1 MYSNTIRLVP
11 STTKWRN
18 LKMKKSLDEAEKK
31 ARVRDSKLEELIN
44 QAEVGL
50 SADQQK
56 TLLEILH
63 RTTGDNYFIGKR
75 KKKTDGVRFV
85 QIIMDNY
92 NYLSEIEYLTN
103 AEKAFLM
110 DLIPYVE
117 FKTNI
122 IIERSSDE
130 EEINSN
136 SASPSYL
143 ARKLKRDRSKVS
155 SMMNSLMKKGIL
167 AVAET
172 GSTTEDGR
180 ICTSRTW
187 FVNPNLLC
195 CSAKDDV
202 DKVTQ
207 KIFKRS
213 LKNFRVEGS
222 SKKHQLPI
230 YLF

>member
-1 MYSNTIRLVP
+1 
-11 STTKWRN
+11 
-18 LKMKKSLDEAEKK
+18 
-31 ARVRDSKLEELIN
+31 
-44 QAEVGL
+44 
-50 SADQQK
+50 
-56 TLLEILH
+56 
-63 RTTGDNYFIGKR
+63 
-75 KKKTDGVRFV
+75 
-85 QIIMDNY
+85 
-92 NYLSEIEYLTN
+92 
-103 AEKAFLM
+103 
-110 DLIPYVE
+110 
-117 FKTNI
+117 
-122 IIERSSDE
+122 
-130 EEINSN
+130 
-136 SASPSYL
+136 
-143 ARKLKRDRSKVS
+143 
-155 SMMNSLMKKGIL
+155 MKKGIL